1 MVEISRSRNM
11 SLMQSIRDG
20 TEPERGLGAVS
31 QRCIYGSNLLRCSEF
46 QKGKEMVVSSV
57 KGREYFAGRSL
68 NEIRIC
74 RREWK
79 FSRIESELNEKERE
93 TRVQKGTE
101 EKVGEFK
108 GGFTFHFVHYI
119 LIISSSQERTK
130 YKRKRGRGE

>member
-1 MVEISRSRNM
+1 
-11 SLMQSIRDG
+11 
-20 TEPERGLGAVS
+20 
-31 QRCIYGSNLLRCSEF
+31 
-46 QKGKEMVVSSV
+46 MVVSSV

-93 TRVQKGTE
+93 TRKEQRKKWVNLREGLR
-101 EKVGEFK
+101 FIL
-108 GGFTFHFVHYI
+108 FTI

-130 YKRKRGRGE
+130 YRRKRGRGE